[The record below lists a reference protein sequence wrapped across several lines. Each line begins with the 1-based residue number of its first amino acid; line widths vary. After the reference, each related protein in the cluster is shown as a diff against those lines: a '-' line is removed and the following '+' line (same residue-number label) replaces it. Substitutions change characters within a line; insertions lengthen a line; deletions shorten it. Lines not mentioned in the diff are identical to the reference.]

1 MNFYNFIYK
10 NISIYFHLK
19 KAMAN
24 QESNNPEPWN
34 NLEGK
39 VILINHPAFSGSPL
53 NPNTTVRAVAVEFD
67 VTADD
72 PTIDASVHKA
82 WDGFGRIDVLIN
94 NVGFRGTVKNSLEL
108 DEEEWGE
115 GMKTNLN
122 GTWLVSKHVCRRM
135 RDGHQGGLWPQ
146 NCFLFFKYYAN
157 YTWLPQNWVNAIS
170 PGLFKSEITE
180 GLLQKSWLNNVTLK
194 MVPLQTF
201 GTLDPAVT
209 SLVRFLVHDSSRY
222 ITGNILIVDAGSSL
236 PVSQFSLP
244 FEFYFCFRSLVLGL
258 GPSPFPTGIK
268 RDHWCLSGL
277 QYIGSLFPLLIH
289 SYLLSD
295 YQFFFA
301 LLFSL

>member
-1 MNFYNFIYK
+1 
-10 NISIYFHLK
+10 
-19 KAMAN
+19 MAN

-39 VILINHPAFSGSPL
+39 VILVTGASSSLDRELCLNLARVGCKIVAVAHRTDRLKSLCDEINHPAFSGSPL

-135 RDGHQGGLWPQ
+135 RHGHRIWDVQCEGKRNITWTLQIRDNRGLTTKK
-146 NCFLFFKYYAN
+146 LA
-157 YTWLPQNWVNAIS
+157 
-170 PGLFKSEITE
+170 E
-180 GLLQKSWLNNVTLK
+180 
-194 MVPLQTF
+194 
-201 GTLDPAVT
+201 
-209 SLVRFLVHDSSRY
+209 
-222 ITGNILIVDAGSSL
+222 
-236 PVSQFSLP
+236 
-244 FEFYFCFRSLVLGL
+244 
-258 GPSPFPTGIK
+258 
-268 RDHWCLSGL
+268 
-277 QYIGSLFPLLIH
+277 
-289 SYLLSD
+289 
-295 YQFFFA
+295 
-301 LLFSL
+301 

>member
-1 MNFYNFIYK
+1 
-10 NISIYFHLK
+10 
-19 KAMAN
+19 MAN

-39 VILINHPAFSGSPL
+39 VILVTGASSSLDRELCLNLARVGCKIVAVAHRTDRLKSLCDEINHPAFSGSPL

-135 RDGHQGGLWPQ
+135 RDGHQGGQFP
-146 NCFLFFKYYAN
+146 
-157 YTWLPQNWVNAIS
+157 
-170 PGLFKSEITE
+170 PGIPIF
-180 GLLQKSWLNNVTLK
+180 
-194 MVPLQTF
+194 
-201 GTLDPAVT
+201 
-209 SLVRFLVHDSSRY
+209 
-222 ITGNILIVDAGSSL
+222 SSL
-236 PVSQFSLP
+236 
-244 FEFYFCFRSLVLGL
+244 
-258 GPSPFPTGIK
+258 
-268 RDHWCLSGL
+268 
-277 QYIGSLFPLLIH
+277 
-289 SYLLSD
+289 
-295 YQFFFA
+295 
-301 LLFSL
+301 